1 MKPRSIAWP
10 IALPQAPAAA
20 AAPELAMDDEAF
32 AAFYQRNARPLWA
45 YLARVSGNPTLA
57 DDFLQESFV
66 RFLSSTTRPDGEVAC
81 RHYLF
86 AIATNLMR
94 DHWRRAPV
102 TAIDDV
108 APAALPT
115 AEPPDAIAIGEL
127 TLLSSAFPRLRPRE
141 RQLLWL
147 AYAEGYTHKEIA
159 KTTGLSSPSIRIMLF
174 RARRK
179 LARLLRQRST
189 GGAQ

>member
-1 MKPRSIAWP
+1 MKPRSITWP
-10 IALPQAPAAA
+10 IALPQAPAAT
-20 AAPELAMDDEAF
+20 APELVMDDEAF

-45 YLARVSGNPTLA
+45 YLARVSGNATMA

-66 RFLSSTTRPDGEVAC
+66 RFLSSQTRPDGEVAC

-94 DHWRRAPV
+94 DHWRKAPMA
-102 TAIDDV
+102 AIDDV
-108 APAALPT
+108 APAALPS
-115 AEPPDAIAIGEL
+115 AEPPDAETIGQL
-127 TLLSSAFPRLRPRE
+127 ALLSSAFPRLRARE

-147 AYAEGYTHKEIA
+147 AYAEGNTHKEIA
-159 KTTGLSSPSIRIMLF
+159 EITGLSSPSIRIMLF

-179 LARLLRQRST
+179 LARLLRQRITT
-189 GGAQ
+189 GGEQ

>member
-1 MKPRSIAWP
+1 MKPRTITWP
-10 IALPQAPAAA
+10 IAIPQAPAAA
-20 AAPELAMDDEAF
+20 APELVMDDEAF

-45 YLARVSGNPTLA
+45 YLARVSGNATMA

-66 RFLSSTTRPDGEVAC
+66 RFLSASARPDGEVAS

-102 TAIDDV
+102 AAIDDV

-115 AEPPDAIAIGEL
+115 AEPPDAASIGEL
-127 TLLSSAFPRLRPRE
+127 ALLSSAFPRMRPRE

-147 AYAEGYTHKEIA
+147 AYAEGNTHKEIA
-159 KTTGLSSPSIRIMLF
+159 KITGLSSPSIRIMLF

-179 LARLLRQRST
+179 LARLLRQRPT
-189 GGAQ
+189 GDAR

>member
-1 MKPRSIAWP
+1 
-10 IALPQAPAAA
+10 
-20 AAPELAMDDEAF
+20 MDDEAF

-45 YLARVSGNPTLA
+45 YLARVSGNATMA

-66 RFLSSTTRPDGEVAC
+66 RFLSSQTRPDGEVAC

-94 DHWRRAPV
+94 DHWRKAPMA
-102 TAIDDV
+102 AIDDV
-108 APAALPT
+108 APAALPS
-115 AEPPDAIAIGEL
+115 AEPPDAETIGQL
-127 TLLSSAFPRLRPRE
+127 ALLSSAFPRLRARE

-147 AYAEGYTHKEIA
+147 AYAEGNTHKEIA
-159 KTTGLSSPSIRIMLF
+159 EITGLSSPSIRIMLF

-179 LARLLRQRST
+179 LARLLRQRITT
-189 GGAQ
+189 GGEQ

>member
-1 MKPRSIAWP
+1 MKPRSITWP
-10 IALPQAPAAA
+10 FALPQAPAAA
-20 AAPELAMDDEAF
+20 APELVMDDEAF
-32 AAFYQRNARPLWA
+32 AAFYQRTARPLWA
-45 YLARVSGNPTLA
+45 YLARVSGNATLA

-66 RFLSSTTRPDGEVAC
+66 RFLSAATRPDGEVAC

-102 TAIDDV
+102 AAIDDLP
-108 APAALPT
+108 PAALPST
-115 AEPPDAIAIGEL
+115 DGPDAAAIGDA
-127 TLLSSAFPRLRPRE
+127 TLLSSAFARMKPRE

-147 AYAEGYTHKEIA
+147 AHAEGHTHREIA
-159 KTTGLSSPSIRIMLF
+159 KITGLASPSIRIMLF

-179 LARLLRQRST
+179 LARLLRQRVT
-189 GGAQ
+189 REDA